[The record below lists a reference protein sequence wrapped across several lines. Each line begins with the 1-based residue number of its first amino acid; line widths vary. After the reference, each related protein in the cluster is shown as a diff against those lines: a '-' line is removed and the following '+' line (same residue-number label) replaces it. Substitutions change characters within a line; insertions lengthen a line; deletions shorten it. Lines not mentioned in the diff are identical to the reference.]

1 MASNIDLIVEKFLS
15 KDQKPNPEVS
25 FEDICNLIEEQMNAL
40 EPYLDSTKEGA
51 SLTEAERFSYSIAI
65 PKLVPTEAWGD
76 PSAQDRAE
84 INRVFS
90 VVRGGAN
97 MKARIEDLNKFLDPT
112 AAQRRR
118 SPSVIL
124 NMMMVTEALQA
135 ALNDYNESAAGFVFE
150 GFMAALTGGKQIAG
164 RVRGTLP
171 IEDFVAFSEIGQ
183 DDPVSLKLLGPDTPT
198 KGSFTNLVDY
208 LFVRGAEKITYLVV
222 FKLTVGEKVEK
233 LQFFDYV
240 IDRENLVDVMLRSN
254 NMGVLGSEAAAEN
267 LKAAIQ
273 NWNGQQGEGLREIAL
288 ALNDMPGYT
297 NKGMMYAMGRGGE
310 AFQPPEDEPELGD
323 LPPAE
328 RKRAELIRKLK
339 LDAERINKERLG
351 GFQKLKQYGKDP
363 VDSKEA
369 RALRKKAKEELAD
382 IEAQLNDLGAS
393 LKESLFHEREK
404 LMLEHE
410 TRLISEGKGDAK
422 SQWAISRT
430 EMDNMSD
437 IINMRNYGVMDLS
450 QKNIDELVEIYS
462 EKLGAALQKLLEN
475 TKELTEN
482 IGRYYSESRRK
493 RAMKANNAGQAKGEE
508 IVGLLQEDPKY
519 SEKEES

>member
-97 MKARIEDLNKFLDPT
+97 MKARIEDLNKFLDPN

-183 DDPVSLKLLGPDTPT
+183 DDPVSLKLLSPDTPI

-208 LFVRGAEKITYLVV
+208 LFVRGAEKITYLIVM
-222 FKLTVGEKVEK
+222 KLIVGAKVEK
-233 LQFFDYV
+233 LLFFDFV
-240 IDRENLVDVMLRSN
+240 INRENLVDVMLQSN

-297 NKGMMYAMGRGGE
+297 NKGMMYDMGRGGE
-310 AFQPPEDEPELGD
+310 AFMPPEDEIDIED
-323 LPPAE
+323 LPPEQRTRA
-328 RKRAELIRKLK
+328 RKIQALK
-339 LDAERINKERLG
+339 DEAERIRKETGAFGTAALYG
-351 GFQKLKQYGKDP
+351 SEDAKAEKKAIKKAGEEKLK
-363 VDSKEA
+363 
-369 RALRKKAKEELAD
+369 D

-393 LKESLFHEREK
+393 LNESLFHEREK

-410 TRLISEGKGDAK
+410 TRLISEGQTDGK

-430 EMDNMSD
+430 AMDNMTS
-437 IINMRNYGVMDLS
+437 IINTRNYGVMDLS
-450 QKNIDELVEIYS
+450 QKNIDQLVEIYS

>member
-1 MASNIDLIVEKFLS
+1 MEKYIEDYYIEKIGLGDLVR
-15 KDQKPNPEVS
+15 
-25 FEDICNLIEEQMNAL
+25 LIEGELAGSGLLNESVL
-40 EPYLDSTKEGA
+40 NEA
-51 SLTEAERFSYSIAI
+51 SRFSFSIAI

-90 VVRGGAN
+90 VIRGGAN
-97 MKARIEDLNKFLDPT
+97 MKARIEDLNKFLDPQ
-112 AAQRRR
+112 AASRRR

-124 NMMMVTEALQA
+124 NMMMITEALQA

-240 IDRENLVDVMLRSN
+240 IDRNNLVDVMLQSK
-254 NMGVLGSEAAAEN
+254 NMGVLGSTAAAKN
-267 LKAAIQ
+267 LKFAIE

-297 NKGMMYAMGRGGE
+297 NKGMMYDMGRGGE
-310 AFQPPEDEPELGD
+310 AFEAPEDAPDLNT

-328 RKRAELIRKLK
+328 RKRAELVQKLRN
-339 LDAERINKERLG
+339 DAERIRKEKLG
-351 GFQKLKQYGKDP
+351 GWEKLTRYVPDPTDKKQ
-363 VDSKEA
+363 VSA
-369 RALRKKAKEELAD
+369 MRKQAQQEIDD
-382 IEAQLNDLGAS
+382 IESQLNALGAS
-393 LKESLFHEREK
+393 LSESLFYEREK

-410 TRLISEGKGDAK
+410 NRLITEGAADGK
-422 SQWAISRT
+422 SQWAISRSQ
-430 EMDNMSD
+430 MDAMSD

-450 QKNIDELVEIYS
+450 QKNIDVLVKIYS
-462 EKLGAALQKLLEN
+462 EKLGAAMQTLLEN
-475 TKELTEN
+475 TKDLTEN
-482 IGRYYSESRRK
+482 IGRYYSESKRK
-493 RAMKANNAGQAKGEE
+493 RAMKANTAGQQKGEQ
-508 IVGLLQEDPKY
+508 IVDLLQQDPKY
-519 SEKEES
+519 KADEES

>member
-1 MASNIDLIVEKFLS
+1 MEKYVEDYYTEKVTLTDLTK
-15 KDQKPNPEVS
+15 
-25 FEDICNLIEEQMNAL
+25 LIEAQLGNKGLLNESVLN
-40 EPYLDSTKEGA
+40 
-51 SLTEAERFSYSIAI
+51 EAERFSYSIAI

-90 VVRGGAN
+90 VIRGGAN
-97 MKARIEDLNKFLDPT
+97 MKARIEDLNKFLDPK
-112 AAQRRR
+112 AAERRR

-124 NMMMVTEALQA
+124 NMMMITEALQA

-240 IDRENLVDVMLRSN
+240 INRENLVDVMLRSR
-254 NMGVLGSEAAAEN
+254 NMGVLGSTAAAKN
-267 LKAAIQ
+267 LKTAIE
-273 NWNGQQGEGLREIAL
+273 NWNGQQGEGLRQIAL

-297 NKGMMYAMGRGGE
+297 NKGMMYDMGRGGE
-310 AFQPPEDEPELGD
+310 AFEPPEDAPDLST

-328 RKRAELIRKLK
+328 RKRAELIQKLK
-339 LDAERINKERLG
+339 NDVERIRKEKIG
-351 GFQKLKQYGKDP
+351 GFDKLKQYGKEKL
-363 VDSKEA
+363 SNAEKRQRKREA
-369 RALRKKAKEELAD
+369 DQEIAD
-382 IEAQLNDLGAS
+382 IEKQLNDLGAS
-393 LKESLFHEREK
+393 LNESLFHEREK
-404 LMLEHE
+404 MMLEQENHM
-410 TRLISEGKGDAK
+410 ISEGKGDAK
-422 SQWAISRT
+422 SQWAISRA
-430 EMDNMSD
+430 EMNSMSD
-437 IINMRNYGVMDLS
+437 LINMRNYGVMDLS
-450 QKNIDELVEIYS
+450 QNNINQLIKIYS
-462 EKLGAALQKLLEN
+462 DKLGDALQALLEN

-482 IGRYYSESRRK
+482 IGRYYSESKRN
-493 RAMKANNAGQAKGEE
+493 RAMKANSAGQQKGEE
-508 IVGLLQEDPKY
+508 IVGLLQQDPKY
-519 SEKEES
+519 SDEES

>member
-1 MASNIDLIVEKFLS
+1 MEKYVEDYYTEKVTLS
-15 KDQKPNPEVS
+15 QLTK
-25 FEDICNLIEEQMNAL
+25 LIEAQLGSE
-40 EPYLDSTKEGA
+40 
-51 SLTEAERFSYSIAI
+51 SLLNESVLNEAERFSYSIAI

-90 VVRGGAN
+90 VIRGGAN
-97 MKARIEDLNKFLDPT
+97 MKARIEDLNKFLDPK
-112 AAQRRR
+112 AAERRR

-124 NMMMVTEALQA
+124 NMMMITEALQA

-240 IDRENLVDVMLRSN
+240 INRENLVDVMLRSR
-254 NMGVLGSEAAAEN
+254 NMGVLGSTAAARN
-267 LKAAIQ
+267 LKTAIE

-297 NKGMMYAMGRGGE
+297 NKGMMYDMGRGGE
-310 AFQPPEDEPELGD
+310 AFEPPEDAPDLST

-328 RKRAELIRKLK
+328 RKRAELIQKLK
-339 LDAERINKERLG
+339 NDAERIRKEKIG
-351 GFQKLKQYGKDP
+351 GFDKLKQYGKEKL
-363 VDSKEA
+363 SNAEKRQRRREA
-369 RALRKKAKEELAD
+369 DQEIAD
-382 IEAQLNDLGAS
+382 IEKQLNDLGAS
-393 LKESLFHEREK
+393 LNESLFHEREK
-404 LMLEHE
+404 MILEQENHM
-410 TRLISEGKGDAK
+410 ISEGKGDAK
-422 SQWAISRT
+422 SQWAISRA
-430 EMDNMSD
+430 EMNSMSD
-437 IINMRNYGVMDLS
+437 LINMRNYGVMDLS
-450 QKNIDELVEIYS
+450 QSNINQLIKIYS
-462 EKLGAALQKLLEN
+462 DKLGDALQALLEN

-482 IGRYYSESRRK
+482 IGRYYSESKRN
-493 RAMKANNAGQAKGEE
+493 RAMKANSAGQQKGEE
-508 IVGLLQEDPKY
+508 IVGLLQQDPKY
-519 SEKEES
+519 SDEES

>member
-1 MASNIDLIVEKFLS
+1 MEKYVEDYYTEKVTLS
-15 KDQKPNPEVS
+15 ELTK
-25 FEDICNLIEEQMNAL
+25 LIETQLSGKGLLNESVLN
-40 EPYLDSTKEGA
+40 
-51 SLTEAERFSYSIAI
+51 EAERFSYSIAI

-90 VVRGGAN
+90 VIRGGAN
-97 MKARIEDLNKFLDPT
+97 MKARIEDLNKFLDPK
-112 AAQRRR
+112 AAERRR
-118 SPSVIL
+118 SASVIL

-222 FKLTVGEKVEK
+222 FKLTVGDKVEK

-240 IDRENLVDVMLRSN
+240 INRDNLVDVMVQSR
-254 NMGVLGSEAAAEN
+254 NMGVLGSSRAARN

-297 NKGMMYAMGRGGE
+297 AKGMMYKMGRGGE
-310 AFQPPEDEPELGD
+310 ALEIPDDVDLKD
-323 LPPAE
+323 LPPEE
-328 RKRAELIRKLK
+328 RKRAEKIQSLR
-339 LDAERINKERLG
+339 LDAERIKKEKLG
-351 GFQKLKQYGKDP
+351 GFEKLTRYGAKP
-363 VDSKEA
+363 KSREEI
-369 RALRKKAKEELAD
+369 RAMQSQAKKELAD

-393 LKESLFHEREK
+393 LNESLFHEREK
-404 LMLEHE
+404 LILEHE
-410 TRLISEGKGDAK
+410 DQLMMEGAGDTK
-422 SQWAISRT
+422 SQWAISRS
-430 EMDNMSD
+430 EMDSMSD
-437 IINMRNYGVMDLS
+437 LINMRNYGVMDLS
-450 QKNIDELVEIYS
+450 QKNIDALIKIYS
-462 EKLGAALQKLLEN
+462 DKLGDSLQALLEN

-482 IGRYYSESRRK
+482 IGRYYSESKRN
-493 RAMKANNAGQAKGEE
+493 RAMKANSAGQQKGEE
-508 IVGLLQEDPKY
+508 IVGLLQQDPKY
-519 SEKEES
+519 SDEES